1 MKLFI
6 YGLLVGLI
14 LSLTAYV
21 WWLENKSEPEND
33 PVIEYVENIHKLD
46 SLNYVIE
53 ELTAKLEGSKIAIES
68 KNKFIVVQKKEIA
81 KVKTYADSLEA
92 SYQNDRDIELCDSVI
107 MAKNTV
113 IEAQDTLIISLESKG
128 VEYIKQV
135 CLITETINT
144 KDQVIFEKDSTI
156 ETLRCAY
163 DWKIKRKFWAWVLG
177 WKCNKKSN

>member
-68 KNKFIVVQKKEIA
+68 KNKVIVVQKKEIA

-92 SYQNDRDIELCDSVI
+92 SYQNDRNLELCDSVI
-107 MAKNTV
+107 MAKNSV
-113 IEAQDTLIISLESKG
+113 IESQDTLIVTLEAQTK
-128 VEYIKQV
+128 EYSNQV
-135 CLITETINT
+135 CLLNETINT
-144 KDQVIFEKDSTI
+144 KDKIIFQKDSTI
-156 ETLRCAY
+156 ETLSCAY
-163 DWKIKRKFWAWVLG
+163 DWKIRRKFLAWLLG
-177 WKCNKKSN
+177 WKCNK